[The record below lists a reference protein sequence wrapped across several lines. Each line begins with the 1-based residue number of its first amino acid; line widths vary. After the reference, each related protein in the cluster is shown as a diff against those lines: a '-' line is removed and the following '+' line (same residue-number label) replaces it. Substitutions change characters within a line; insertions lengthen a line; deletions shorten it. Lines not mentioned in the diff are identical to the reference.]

1 MEDGDANQGLQ
12 FRTSHI
18 RIKDPEA
25 CLRCV
30 RKQCTIVCP
39 AGVYRWDKEGMK
51 IQVDFL
57 ACLESGACLV
67 ACHEF
72 NNIEMTYPDPGTGV
86 KYKYG

>member
-1 MEDGDANQGLQ
+1 MAGDDVNQGLQ

-25 CLRCV
+25 CLKCDKR
-30 RKQCTIVCP
+30 QCTIVCP
-39 AGVYRWDKEGMK
+39 AGVYRWDGDEGK

-72 NNIEMTYPDPGTGV
+72 NNIEMAYPDPGTGV
-86 KYKYG
+86 RYKYG